1 MKTTQIFVLALFFTL
16 VLSPIKAQET
26 AFEVNV
32 EGAGQPI
39 LLFPGFACT
48 SEVWEA
54 TVAELSKN
62 YECHSFTFA
71 GFGDVPPIAFPW
83 LSQVEEAVL
92 AYIKD
97 NGLQKPKL
105 IGHSLGGTLALS
117 LAAKEP
123 LFDELIIVD
132 ALTATGALFFP
143 NYKSENMVYDSPYN
157 NNLLTMGD
165 ADFKTMATQMAAGM
179 TLNKEKQQQL
189 VDWMLQADRKTYVYG
204 YTDYLKMDLRDAVA
218 QINIPVTILA
228 ATHPFGK
235 EAAKKTYETQYT
247 NLRDYTLTFAEG
259 AAHFI
264 MYDKPDWFL
273 EQLTLAL
280 TTNE

>member
-1 MKTTQIFVLALFFTL
+1 MKTTQIFVFALFFTL
-16 VLSPIKAQET
+16 VLPVIKAQET
-26 AFEVNV
+26 AFEVSV
-32 EGAGQPI
+32 EGTGQPI
-39 LLFPGFACT
+39 LLFPGFSCT
-48 SEVWEA
+48 SEVWKA

-71 GFGDVPPIAFPW
+71 GFGDIPPIGFPW
-83 LSQVEEAVL
+83 LPQIESAVL
-92 AYIKD
+92 DYVKN

-117 LAAKEP
+117 LAAKEQ

-143 NYKSENMVYDSPYN
+143 DYKSENMVYDSPYN

-165 ADFKTMATQMAAGM
+165 TDFKAMATQMAAGM

-204 YTDYLKMDLRDAVA
+204 YTDYLKMDLRETVA

-264 MYDKPDWFL
+264 MYDNPDWFL